1 MVDKNIKGIKSIVM
15 EIIIKG
21 GMFDRKRSESEEVF
35 KFNCEDIPFFN
46 NFDPRSINLGNKS
59 NQARDYTYIIRTTED
74 GFDFGI
80 HFLNIEYG
88 PRRPA
93 VAIFL
98 RAGWMIP
105 NKGDVLVKKLNE
117 MAEKTLT
124 AIGKYV
130 DGRDAGNIQGPF
142 QNPLSDTDLNEI
154 KKECQFCEIE
164 KIAVKDALS
173 DKKIF
178 LTEVSSVEH
187 FFENPYQIGQIS
199 SKGAIWSAWNDI
211 TSDKLPNDI
220 VKTAANSRNY
230 LYKSLKSRLYSL
242 KLSESEVKMEYFDPI
257 IDRSYIHHGKITG
270 SDNTYLKYEGDRFVY
285 QKTAE
290 EAGIPFKYG
299 IKIDW
304 TIEGAFGN
312 TKKTNCL
319 QASKGI
325 LPVDYEDI
333 SKPKELTCADGEKKI
348 IEITENDIKKGFMTV
363 RSKAKEA
370 EFIIKVSGSD
380 FEETP
385 ITVKV
390 DSASPAYETIKKIS
404 YNQRQDINL
413 SKADKEPRDYRR
425 LFKNFLLIFVIVV
438 LVAGVILLVKSLF
451 FQSSETT
458 EKQNIP
464 QSAQVVGQNNSNNIE
479 EDKKYLKKESIWN
492 KAALKSNEAKVLYE
506 NVLDWDVDKIKN
518 NPTFGDCAGN
528 PTLNKAV
535 TNYDP
540 TKKDSISKELK
551 KNSNII
557 NLNQLNFYIENN
569 TECN

>member
-1 MVDKNIKGIKSIVM
+1 M

-130 DGRDAGNIQGPF
+130 DGHDAGNIQGPF

-242 KLSESEVKMEYFDPI
+242 KLSGSEVKMEYFDPI
-257 IDRSYIHHGKITG
+257 IDRSYIYHGKITG
-270 SDNTYLKYEGDRFVY
+270 LDSTYLKYEGDRFVY

-290 EAGIPFKYG
+290 EAGIKFKYE
-299 IKIDW
+299 IKINW
-304 TIEGAFGN
+304 TIEGAFGH
-312 TKKTNCL
+312 TKKTRCL
-319 QASKGI
+319 QASEGI
-325 LPVDYEDI
+325 YTVDYKDI
-333 SKPKELTCADGEKKI
+333 NRPLTLTCEDGEKEI
-348 IEITENDIKKGFMTV
+348 IVITENDIKRGFMTV
-363 RSKAKEA
+363 RSKAEEA
-370 EFIIKVSGSD
+370 EFRIKVSGSD

-390 DSASPAYETIKKIS
+390 DSASPAYETIKRIS
-404 YNQRQDINL
+404 NNQRRDIEL
-413 SKADKEPRDYRR
+413 SKADKMPRDSGR
-425 LFKNFLLIFVIVV
+425 LFKNFLLIFGLVV
-438 LVAGVILLVKSLF
+438 LVIGVILLVKSLF

-479 EDKKYLKKESIWN
+479 EDKKYFKENRIWN
-492 KAALKSNEAKVLYE
+492 KAKLKSNEAKVFYD
-506 NVLDWDVDKIKN
+506 NVLDWELDKIKDEKIFSDYAGSSILKN
-518 NPTFGDCAGN
+518 AVINCNPN
-528 PTLNKAV
+528 
-535 TNYDP
+535 
-540 TKKDSISKELK
+540 KKDSISKELR
-551 KNSNII
+551 KNTSII
-557 NLNQLNFYIENN
+557 NLDQLNDIINKANLEV
-569 TECN
+569 

>member
-1 MVDKNIKGIKSIVM
+1 M
-15 EIIIKG
+15 EIVIRG
-21 GMFDRKRSESEEVF
+21 GMYDRKRSEFEEVF
-35 KFNCEDIPFFN
+35 YFGQEIQFFWD
-46 NFDPRSINLGNKS
+46 FDPRALNIGEAK
-59 NQARDYTYIIRTTED
+59 QRDVNGYSYIIRTTED
-74 GFDFGI
+74 GFDYGI
-80 HFLNIEYG
+80 QFLNEHHG
-88 PRRPA
+88 PRNA
-93 VAIFL
+93 SIVIFL
-98 RAGWMIP
+98 RAGWCIP
-105 NKGDVLVKKLNE
+105 CNGDALLCVLKN
-117 MAEKTLT
+117 MAQKTYS

-130 DGRDAGNIQGPF
+130 DGYDDEYAYGEF
-142 QNPLSDTDLNEI
+142 QNPLADIDFNEI
-154 KKECQFCEIE
+154 IKNCDFRNIE
-164 KIAVKDALS
+164 KIAVKDTLS
-173 DKKIF
+173 DKLIF
-178 LTEVSSVEH
+178 LTGVSFSVGS
-187 FFENPYQIGQIS
+187 FLGNPYQKEQIS
-199 SKGAIWSAWNDI
+199 SKGVVFSAWKDI
-211 TSDKLPNDI
+211 TQEYFPDVV
-220 VKTAANSRNY
+220 VKTAKQSRNY
-230 LYKSLKSRLYSL
+230 LYKSLEAKPLSL
-242 KLSESEVKMEYFDPI
+242 KLPGSEIEVEYSDPI
-257 IDRSYIHHGKITG
+257 KGKLYRQKDVLSGTN
-270 SDNTYLKYEGDRFVY
+270 SKFLKYENDRFAY
-285 QKTAE
+285 QRTPE
-290 EAGIPFKYG
+290 DAGIKFEYG
-299 IKIDW
+299 IKINW
-304 TIEGAFGN
+304 TIEGAFGH
-312 TKKTNCL
+312 TKKTRCL
-319 QASKGI
+319 QASEGI
-325 LPVDYEDI
+325 YTVDYKDI
-333 SKPKELTCADGEKKI
+333 NKPMPLTCEDGEKEI
-348 IEITENDIKKGFMTV
+348 IVITENDIKRGFMTV

>member
-1 MVDKNIKGIKSIVM
+1 
-15 EIIIKG
+15 
-21 GMFDRKRSESEEVF
+21 MFDRKRSESEEVF

-242 KLSESEVKMEYFDPI
+242 KLSESEVKMEYFDSI

-270 SDNTYLKYEGDRFVY
+270 LDSTYLKYVGDRFVY

-290 EAGIPFKYG
+290 EAGIKFKYE
-299 IKIDW
+299 IKINW
-304 TIEGAFGN
+304 TIEGAFGH
-312 TKKTNCL
+312 TKKTRCL
-319 QASKGI
+319 QASEGI
-325 LPVDYEDI
+325 YTVDYKDI
-333 SKPKELTCADGEKKI
+333 NRPLTLTCEDGEKEI
-348 IEITENDIKKGFMTV
+348 IVITENDIKRGFMTV
-363 RSKAKEA
+363 RSKAEEA
-370 EFIIKVSGSD
+370 EFRIKVSGSD

-390 DSASPAYETIKKIS
+390 DSASPAYETIKRIS
-404 YNQRQDINL
+404 NNQRRDIEL
-413 SKADKEPRDYRR
+413 SKADKMPRDSGR
-425 LFKNFLLIFVIVV
+425 LFKNFLLIFGLVV
-438 LVAGVILLVKSLF
+438 LVIGVILLVKSLF

-479 EDKKYLKKESIWN
+479 EDKKYFKENRIWN
-492 KAALKSNEAKVLYE
+492 KAKLKSNEAKVFYD
-506 NVLDWDVDKIKN
+506 NVLDWELDKIKDEKIFSDYAGSSILKN
-518 NPTFGDCAGN
+518 AVINCNPN
-528 PTLNKAV
+528 
-535 TNYDP
+535 
-540 TKKDSISKELK
+540 KKDSISKELR
-551 KNSNII
+551 KNTSII
-557 NLNQLNFYIENN
+557 NLDQLNDIINKANLEV
-569 TECN
+569 

>member
-1 MVDKNIKGIKSIVM
+1 M
-15 EIIIKG
+15 EIVIKG
-21 GMFDRKRSESEEVF
+21 GMYDRAKSESQKVF
-35 KFNCEDIPFFN
+35 QFNGENIPFFKD
-46 NFDPRSINLGNKS
+46 FDPRSINAGNRN
-59 NQARDYTYIIRTTED
+59 NQARDYTYIIRTTEE
-74 GFDFGI
+74 GFDYGI
-80 HFLNIEYG
+80 HFLNVDYG
-88 PRRPA
+88 PRKPS
-93 VAIFL
+93 VAIFI
-98 RAGWMIP
+98 RVGWMIP
-105 NKGDVLVKKLNE
+105 YKGDVLVKKLHE
-117 MAEKTLT
+117 MAEKTLN

-130 DGRDAGNIQGPF
+130 DGYDDENPHGSF
-142 QNPLSDTDLNEI
+142 QNPLSDIDFNKI
-154 KKECQFCEIE
+154 KTECKFIEIE
-164 KIAVKDALS
+164 KITIKDELS
-173 DKKIF
+173 DKRIF
-178 LTEVSSVEH
+178 LTGVSSVEN
-187 FFENPYQIGQIS
+187 FFENPYQKGQIS
-199 SKGAIWSAWNDI
+199 PKCVVWSAWNEI
-211 TSDKLPNDI
+211 TNEKFPNDI
-220 VKTAANSRNY
+220 VKTANIVRNY

-242 KLSESEVKMEYFDPI
+242 KLSGSEVKMEYFDPI

-290 EAGIPFKYG
+290 EAGIKFKYE
-299 IKIDW
+299 IKINW
-304 TIEGAFGN
+304 TIEGAFGH
-312 TKKTNCL
+312 TKKTRCL
-319 QASKGI
+319 QASEGI
-325 LPVDYEDI
+325 YTVDYKDI
-333 SKPKELTCADGEKKI
+333 NKPISLTCEDGEKEI
-348 IEITENDIKKGFMTV
+348 IIITENDIKRGFMTV
-363 RSKAKEA
+363 RSKAEEA

>member
-1 MVDKNIKGIKSIVM
+1 M

-35 KFNCEDIPFFN
+35 KFNCEDIPFFE
-46 NFDPRSINLGNKS
+46 NFETRSLSAGKKS
-59 NQARDYTYIIRTTED
+59 DQARDYTYIIRTTED

-270 SDNTYLKYEGDRFVY
+270 LDSTYLKYVGDRFVY

-290 EAGIPFKYG
+290 EAGIKFEYG
-299 IKIDW
+299 IKINW
-304 TIEGAFGN
+304 IIEGAGH
-312 TKKTNCL
+312 TKKTRCL
-319 QASKGI
+319 QASDGI
-325 LPVDYEDI
+325 YTVNYKDI
-333 SKPKELTCADGEKKI
+333 NRPLTLTCADGEKEI
-348 IEITENDIKKGFMTV
+348 IVITENDIKRGFMTV
-363 RSKAKEA
+363 RSKAEEA

-385 ITVKV
+385 IAVKV
-390 DSASPAYETIKKIS
+390 DSASPAYETIKRIS
-404 YNQRQDINL
+404 NQRLDIEL
-413 SKADKEPRDYRR
+413 SKADKMPRDSGR
-425 LFKNFLLIFVIVV
+425 LFKNFLLIFGLVV
-438 LVAGVILLVKSLF
+438 LVIGVILLVKSLLF
-451 FQSSETT
+451 ETSENP
-458 EKQNIP
+458 EKHDKP
-464 QSAQVVGQNNSNNIE
+464 QQVQVVSQNNSNDIE
-479 EDKKYLKKESIWN
+479 EDKKYFKENRIWN
-492 KAALKSNEAKVLYE
+492 KAKLKSNEAKVFYE
-506 NVLDWDVDKIKN
+506 NVLDWELDKIKDEKI
-518 NPTFGDCAGN
+518 FSDYAGSSILKN
-528 PTLNKAV
+528 AV
-535 TNYDP
+535 INCNP
-540 TKKDSISKELK
+540 TKKDSISKELR
-551 KNSNII
+551 KNTSII
-557 NLNQLNFYIENN
+557 NLDQLNDIINKANLEV
-569 TECN
+569 

>member
-1 MVDKNIKGIKSIVM
+1 M

-105 NKGDVLVKKLNE
+105 DRGDVLVKKLDE

-270 SDNTYLKYEGDRFVY
+270 LDSTYLKYVGDRFVY

-290 EAGIPFKYG
+290 EAGIKFEYG
-299 IKIDW
+299 IKINW
-304 TIEGAFGN
+304 IIEGAFGH

-325 LPVDYEDI
+325 LSVDYEDI
-333 SKPKELTCADGEKKI
+333 SEPKELTCADGEKKI
-348 IEITENDIKKGFMTV
+348 IKITENDIKRGFMTV
-363 RSKAKEA
+363 RSKAEEA

-390 DSASPAYETIKKIS
+390 DSASPAYETIKRIS
-404 YNQRQDINL
+404 NQRLDIEL
-413 SKADKEPRDYRR
+413 SKADKMPRDSGR
-425 LFKNFLLIFVIVV
+425 LFKNFLLIFGLVV
-438 LVAGVILLVKSLF
+438 LVIGVILLVKSLLF
-451 FQSSETT
+451 ETSENP
-458 EKQNIP
+458 EKHDKP
-464 QSAQVVGQNNSNNIE
+464 QQVQVVSQNNSNDIE
-479 EDKKYLKKESIWN
+479 EDKKYFKENRIWN
-492 KAALKSNEAKVLYE
+492 KAKLKSNEAKVFYE

-540 TKKDSISKELK
+540 TKKDSISKKLRE
-551 KNSNII
+551 NSNII
-557 NLNQLNFYIENN
+557 NLNQLYDFIEKENS
-569 TECN
+569 

>member
-1 MVDKNIKGIKSIVM
+1 M

-164 KIAVKDALS
+164 KIAVKGALS

-270 SDNTYLKYEGDRFVY
+270 LDSTYLKYVGDRFVY

-290 EAGIPFKYG
+290 EAGIKFKYE
-299 IKIDW
+299 IKINW
-304 TIEGAFGN
+304 TIEGAFGH
-312 TKKTNCL
+312 TKKTRCL
-319 QASKGI
+319 QASEGI
-325 LPVDYEDI
+325 YTVDYKDI
-333 SKPKELTCADGEKKI
+333 NKPISLTCEDGEKEI
-348 IEITENDIKKGFMTV
+348 IIITENDIKRGFMTV
-363 RSKAKEA
+363 RSKAEEA

-390 DSASPAYETIKKIS
+390 DSASPAYETIKRIS
-404 YNQRQDINL
+404 NNQRRDIEL
-413 SKADKEPRDYRR
+413 SKADKMPRDSGR
-425 LFKNFLLIFVIVV
+425 LFKNFLLIFGLVV
-438 LVAGVILLVKSLF
+438 LVIGVILLVKSLLF
-451 FQSSETT
+451 ETSENP
-458 EKQNIP
+458 EKHDKP
-464 QSAQVVGQNNSNNIE
+464 QQVQVVSQNNSNDIE
-479 EDKKYLKKESIWN
+479 EDRKYFKENRIWN
-492 KAALKSNEAKVLYE
+492 KANLKSNEAKVFFE
-506 NVLDWDVDKIKN
+506 NVLDWNLDKIRTDK
-518 NPTFGDCAGN
+518 TFGDCAGSSILKDAAINCN
-528 PTLNKAV
+528 PNEKS
-535 TNYDP
+535 
-540 TKKDSISKELK
+540 SISKELR
-551 KNSNII
+551 KNTSII
-557 NLNQLNFYIENN
+557 NLDQLDNIIKQANSEGDTENSIN
-569 TECN
+569 D